1 MIKSGKHLDGS
12 ELTAQ
17 AIFRIDQKEKAMS
30 PNKTPSK
37 SAKDQLK
44 TEGITLG
51 RMPGWFYDVFVSLLS
66 HGKEAKMREEIL
78 DLANIQPGDKICDV
92 GTGTGTLAILAAE
105 RALLGTKATEGS
117 DIDEKKEVAVNH
129 EGLVVGLDPC
139 LHLLKRAE
147 KKATKYFKK
156 EHHEHA
162 PTNLIWKHGLAEDIP
177 ADDNTFDVVMC
188 TFTLHHLPG
197 EEFQAQCLVE
207 MMRILHPGGM
217 ILIVDFAG
225 GHHGHHHG
233 KKQQV
238 ADDIQND
245 PAKVAIERAKFQ
257 NVRIQK
263 VAMMGAVAI
272 TATKPSGGHDETRNM
287 SKGQVITSLES
298 NIAMGEE
305 DSKDN
310 APTKGQILA
319 NLDSDLIM
327 GQRDDDEA
335 HKKMSK
341 GEYLANLPSNV
352 M

>member
-1 MIKSGKHLDGS
+1 
-12 ELTAQ
+12 
-17 AIFRIDQKEKAMS
+17 MS
-30 PNKTPSK
+30 SSKTPSK
-37 SAKDQLK
+37 WTKGQLE

-51 RMPGWFYDVFVSLLS
+51 RMPGWFYDAFVSLLS
-66 HGKEAKMREEIL
+66 HGKEAKLRAEIL
-78 DLANIQPGDKICDV
+78 DLTDIQPGSKVCDV

-105 RALLGTKATEGS
+105 RGLLRTKATKNS
-117 DIDEKKEVAVNH
+117 TVDEIPGNN

-156 EHHEHA
+156 NHHTCA

-197 EEFQAQCLVE
+197 EEFQAKCLAE
-207 MMRILHPGGM
+207 MMRILRPGGK

-233 KKQQV
+233 KKHQV
-238 ADDIQND
+238 ADNIQND
-245 PAKVAIERAKFQ
+245 PAKAAIERAKFQ

-272 TATKPSGGHDETRNM
+272 TGTKPSVGSDEPRNM
-287 SKGQVITSLES
+287 SKGHVIASL
-298 NIAMGEE
+298 MGEE
-305 DSKDN
+305 DSEGN

-319 NLDSDLIM
+319 NLESDLIM

-335 HKKMSK
+335 HKKLSK